1 MGHET
6 RLFTELNCEI
16 VGSVSTKPEETKIEC
31 GLSTGAEI
39 VDGKGGK
46 CNARSFEFP
55 LNRTG
60 NSSTLSPAIYSRFLV
75 SFAS

>member
-16 VGSVSTKPEETKIEC
+16 VGSVSAKPEETKIEC

-39 VDGKGGK
+39 VGRERGG
-46 CNARSFEFP
+46 
-55 LNRTG
+55 
-60 NSSTLSPAIYSRFLV
+60 V
-75 SFAS
+75 